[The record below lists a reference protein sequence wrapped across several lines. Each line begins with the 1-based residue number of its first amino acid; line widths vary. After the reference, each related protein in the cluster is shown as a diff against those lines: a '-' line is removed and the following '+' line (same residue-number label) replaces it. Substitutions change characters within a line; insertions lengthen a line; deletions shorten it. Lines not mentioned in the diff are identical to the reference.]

1 MELSK
6 NNIFK
11 EYPDAVDIGG
21 LCKML
26 CGISRQHAYKLIKSG
41 QIPAVKMGNSYI
53 IAKVNIIKYLLNEGE
68 DKWRV
73 S

>member
-1 MELSK
+1 MELNK

-11 EYPDAVDIGG
+11 EYPDAVDINIM
-21 LCKML
+21 CKML
-26 CGISRQHAYKLIKSG
+26 GGISRQHAYKLIKSG
-41 QIPAVKMGNSYI
+41 QVPAVKMGNSYI

-68 DKWRV
+68 DKWMA